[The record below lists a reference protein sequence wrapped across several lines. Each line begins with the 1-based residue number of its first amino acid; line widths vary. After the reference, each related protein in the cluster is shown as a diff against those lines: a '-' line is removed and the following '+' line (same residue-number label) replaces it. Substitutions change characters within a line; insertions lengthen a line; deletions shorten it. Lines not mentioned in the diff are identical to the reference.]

1 MKIVGCDLHARQQ
14 SIAMVDTETGVLT
27 EKVLKHEGNAVR
39 EFYAAL
45 EGPVV
50 VGIEATGAMQW
61 FLELL
66 EQLGIE
72 CRVGHPAKIRAAE
85 TRKQKHDRRDAE
97 VILDLLLMNRF
108 PDIWMPSTAQRDLRT
123 LLRDRHQW
131 VKMRTRLQHTLQ
143 AIALN
148 HALREGR
155 ALWTAAGRQS
165 LQDLT
170 LPKYTA
176 QRRDELLS
184 LYTQLDKRI
193 QQLDKQVETEARQ
206 RSQARRL
213 LTHPGVG
220 PVTALA
226 TEVFLGDPHRFAGAH
241 QVASYIGMI
250 PCEHSS
256 GKRQRLGKLSKE
268 GNSLLRYLWIEATL
282 HAVVKDP
289 ELKRFYRRKL
299 VQKGMG
305 KARVAT
311 ARQLGIRLWI
321 MLRDEIEYEEFCRRG
336 KLPQKGKAHAGMPD
350 YNSGPARAVTGSTE

>member
-14 SIAMVDTETGVLT
+14 SIAMLDTETGEFV
-27 EKVLKHEGNAVR
+27 EKTLHHEGSTVR
-39 EFYAAL
+39 DFYAAL
-45 EGPVV
+45 KGPVV

-66 EQLGIE
+66 EELNIE
-72 CRVGHPAKIRAAE
+72 SRVGHPAKIRAKE
-85 TRKQKHDRRDAE
+85 TRKQKHDRRDAG
-97 VILDLLLMNRF
+97 LLLELLVEDRF
-108 PDIWMPSTAQRDLRT
+108 PEIWMPSSEQRDLRT

-131 VKMRTRLQHTLQ
+131 VKMRTRLQHALQ

-148 HALREGR
+148 HALRQGHR
-155 ALWTAAGRQS
+155 LWTAAGQQA
-165 LQDLT
+165 LQGLA
-170 LPKYTA
+170 LSPYTS
-176 QRRDELLS
+176 QRRNALLS
-184 LYTQLDKRI
+184 LYAQLQKRI
-193 QQLDKQVETEARQ
+193 QELDQEVEAQAQQ
-206 RSQARRL
+206 RPQARRL

-226 TEVFLGDPHRFAGAH
+226 TEVFLGDPSRFATAN

-268 GNSLLRYLWIEATL
+268 GNSLLRYLWTEATL

-299 VQKGMG
+299 IQKGMG

-311 ARQLGIRLWI
+311 ARKLGIRLWI
-321 MLRDEIEYEEFCRRG
+321 MMRDQIDYEEFCRRG
-336 KLPQKGKAHAGMPD
+336 KLRQKGESPCGNA
-350 YNSGPARAVTGSTE
+350 

>member
-1 MKIVGCDLHARQQ
+1 
-14 SIAMVDTETGVLT
+14 
-27 EKVLKHEGNAVR
+27 
-39 EFYAAL
+39 
-45 EGPVV
+45 
-50 VGIEATGAMQW
+50 
-61 FLELL
+61 
-66 EQLGIE
+66 
-72 CRVGHPAKIRAAE
+72 
-85 TRKQKHDRRDAE
+85 

-108 PDIWMPSTAQRDLRT
+108 PDIWMPSTEQRDLRT

-131 VKMRTRLQHTLQ
+131 VKMGTRLQHTLQ

-155 ALWTAAGRQS
+155 ALWTAAGRRS

-193 QQLDKQVETEARQ
+193 QQLDQQVETEARQ
-206 RSQARRL
+206 RPQARRL
-213 LTHPGVG
+213 LTYPGVG

-226 TEVFLGDPHRFAGAH
+226 TEVFLADPHRFAGAN

-282 HAVVKDP
+282 HAAVKDP
-289 ELKRFYRRKL
+289 ELKRFYRGKL

-311 ARQLGIRLWI
+311 ARKLGIRLWI
-321 MLRDEIEYEEFCRRG
+321 MLRDEIDYEEFCRRG